1 MTIEGFLGAIIIGAV
16 VGALARLLLP
26 GRQPIG
32 ILWTILVGIVA
43 ALIGTLI
50 VGSLRD
56 TNGIDWVEVVVQIV
70 LAMIGVAAVASM
82 KRGRVT

>member
-16 VGALARLLLP
+16 IGALGRLLLP

-43 ALIGTLI
+43 ALIGTFI
-50 VGSLRD
+50 VGSMRD
-56 TNGIDWVEVVVQIV
+56 TSGIDWVEVLVQVV
-70 LAMIGVAAVASM
+70 LAVIGVAAVASM
-82 KRGRVT
+82 KRGRTT

>member
-1 MTIEGFLGAIIIGAV
+1 MTIEGFIGAIIIGAV
-16 VGALARLLLP
+16 IGALGRLLLP

-56 TNGIDWVEVVVQIV
+56 TNGIDWIEVVVQIV
-70 LAMIGVAAVASM
+70 LAVIGVALVANWKG
-82 KRGRVT
+82 KRA

>member
-16 VGALARLLLP
+16 VGVLGRLLLP

-50 VGSLRD
+50 VGSMRD
-56 TNGIDWVEVVVQIV
+56 TNGIDWVEVIVQVV
-70 LAMIGVAAVASM
+70 LAMIGVAAVASF
-82 KRGRVT
+82 KRGRTT